1 MGEPYLI
8 MSQTAAPDQVTTLKN
23 RITDEIF
30 FALGFKRD
38 GFTRRILGNMFS
50 LPAGHFARIAAK
62 LEDEV
67 PRSGLQAGAICV
79 LDDFSLRLNTWGVE
93 NIPPEGPLLIV
104 CNHPGAYDSV
114 AITATIPRPDLKLV
128 ASDVGFTRALEKT
141 SAHLIYVSTDA
152 IERMN
157 ALRAAIQHLQQ
168 GGSIL
173 LFARGDVEPDPA
185 FMTGA
190 AETMSEWSPSIEI
203 MLRKAPL
210 TQLQVAIASGFILPR
225 FAGNPI
231 IKIRK
236 KPFHQ
241 QKMAELFQILQQ
253 LVFPRSIGE
262 IKVNI
267 SFARPVTTV
276 ELAGE
281 KIMPAVIRLARQ
293 HLQEHIQYYR
303 L

>member
-1 MGEPYLI
+1 
-8 MSQTAAPDQVTTLKN
+8 MSQPTGLDQVSVLKN

-30 FALGFKRD
+30 FALGFRRE
-38 GFTRRILGNMFS
+38 GFVRRAFGPLFGA
-50 LPAGHFARIAAK
+50 PALRFARIAAR
-62 LEDEV
+62 LENEV
-67 PRSGLQAGAICV
+67 TRAGLQAGAVCV
-79 LDDFSLRLNTWGVE
+79 LDDFALRLNTWGAE
-93 NIPPEGPLLIV
+93 NIPGEGPLLIV
-104 CNHPGAYDSV
+104 CNHPGAYDSL
-114 AITATIPRPDLKLV
+114 AITASIPRRDLKLV
-128 ASDVGFTRALEKT
+128 ASDVGFTRALTAT

-157 ALRAAIQHLQQ
+157 ALRDSIQHLKN
-168 GGSIL
+168 GGAIL

-190 AETMSEWSPSIEI
+190 DETMEEWSRSIEI
-203 MLRKAPL
+203 MLRKVPQ

-225 FAGNPI
+225 FARNPL

-253 LVFPRSIGE
+253 LVSPDSLGKID
-262 IKVNI
+262 VHI
-267 SFARPVTTV
+267 SFARPICPA

-281 KIMPAVIRLARQ
+281 KIMLAVVRLARQ

-303 L
+303 LL